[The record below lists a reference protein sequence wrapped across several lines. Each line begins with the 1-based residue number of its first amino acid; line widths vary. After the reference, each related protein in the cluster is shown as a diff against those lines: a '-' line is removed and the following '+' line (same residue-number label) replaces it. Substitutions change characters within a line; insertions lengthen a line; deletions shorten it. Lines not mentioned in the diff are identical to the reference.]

1 MLIDRN
7 LLKRD
12 LCKMAN
18 VGTTIIEKLGRGESV
33 NLDIMLCICK
43 VLNGDIADIVG
54 VVSGKNDFK

>member
-1 MLIDRN
+1 
-7 LLKRD
+7 
-12 LCKMAN
+12 MAN